1 MVSNIN
7 GLSMHVL
14 EAGFDEADRPL
25 VVLLHGFPD
34 LCYCWRKIMVPLAA
48 AGYHVIAP
56 DQRGYGRTS
65 GWDDAYDV
73 DLGAFSLLT
82 MARDALALVEAF
94 GYRSVAA
101 VVGHDVGSF
110 IAAWC
115 ALIRPDVFRSVVLMS
130 VPFTGPP
137 ALPFNSANRSQA
149 EEAAEDSAN
158 NMRAQLAALHP
169 PRKFYQ
175 HYYASREANDNLHH
189 PPQGL
194 HDFLWGYFY
203 LKSAD
208 WKGNKPIP
216 LKNASA
222 AELAQI
228 PGYYIMDQSKGMAET
243 VAALAPSPVDI
254 GATPWLTEAELDV
267 YVSEWARTGFQGA
280 LNFYRVFVD
289 PSLIVQF
296 RLFAGRTIDVPSAFF
311 GGKSDWAVYMTPG
324 AVDVM
329 RSRACTRM
337 QEYALLD
344 GAGHWLQQEQPDPVC
359 SALVSFL
366 RNNTERSQRP

>member
-1 MVSNIN
+1 M
-7 GLSMHVL
+7 G
-14 EAGFDEADRPL
+14 
-25 VVLLHGFPD
+25 
-34 LCYCWRKIMVPLAA
+34 
-48 AGYHVIAP
+48 
-56 DQRGYGRTS
+56 
-65 GWDDAYDV
+65 
-73 DLGAFSLLT
+73 
-82 MARDALALVEAF
+82 
-94 GYRSVAA
+94 
-101 VVGHDVGSF
+101 
-110 IAAWC
+110 
-115 ALIRPDVFRSVVLMS
+115 

-228 PGYYIMDQSKGMAET
+228 PGYYIMDKSKGMAET

-267 YVSEWARTGFQGA
+267 YVSEWGRTGFQGA

-289 PSLIVQF
+289 PSLIAQF

-324 AVDVM
+324 AVDLM